1 MYSVVIK
8 KATMEEEVLFV
19 DVDKTSVFQWAT
31 NYYPLHKQLIAS
43 GYLKPFTMVVIK
55 QDDEILER
63 WGAY

>member
-1 MYSVVIK
+1 MP
-8 KATMEEEVLFV
+8 EEVLYSSQTNKEAY
-19 DVDKTSVFQWAT
+19 DWIE
-31 NYYPLHKQLIAS
+31 NYYPLHKQLISS